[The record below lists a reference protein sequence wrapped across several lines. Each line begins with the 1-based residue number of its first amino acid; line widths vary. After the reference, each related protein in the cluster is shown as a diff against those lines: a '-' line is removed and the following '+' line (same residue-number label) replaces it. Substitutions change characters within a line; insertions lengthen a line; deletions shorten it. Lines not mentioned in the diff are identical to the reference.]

1 MKKSQLIKI
10 LREQVKQIREQA
22 EMPGGHASSKLGSV
36 DLDQFEE
43 KIEKMYG
50 EKGSELLRRLSWGGD
65 GPVTP
70 YAFISRAFKLATSG
84 KYHYRLLTNLVAEFV
99 QASGVNIDESSLE
112 GPVAGHDY
120 KNPRTPEDVEDLQTK
135 GYSKIDKRTPSF
147 KYKDDQ
153 GEYTPMMKKLEEES
167 SFYRKMAYHHSGV
180 LSDFIIPSS
189 VTVKDLDESYRLY
202 FELKVP
208 VAFGYDA
215 DEIKTELQG
224 DSYGGPGQSYSHAK
238 TLIKRMGDDFHVR
251 VWVTG
256 GMDV

>member
-1 MKKSQLIKI
+1 MDELDEKI
-10 LREQVKQIREQA
+10 TELFGQEGSDALREIVWERDREI
-22 EMPGGHASSKLGSV
+22 SS
-36 DLDQFEE
+36 F
-43 KIEKMYG
+43 
-50 EKGSELLRRLSWGGD
+50 
-65 GPVTP
+65 T
-70 YAFISRAFKLATSG
+70 FISRAFKLC
-84 KYHYRLLTNLVAEFV
+84 
-99 QASGVNIDESSLE
+99 ASGQYSPSLLANLLAQFMELSGLRVDESPLE
-112 GPVAGHDY
+112 GPVAGQDY
-120 KNPRTPEDVEDLQTK
+120 KNPRTPKDVEDLQTK

-153 GEYTPMMKKLEEES
+153 GEYTPMMKKIDEEN
-167 SFYRKMAYHHSGV
+167 SFYRKMAYHHSGA

-189 VTVKDLDESYRLY
+189 VTVKDLDETYRLY

-224 DSYGGPGQSYSHAK
+224 DSYGQPGESYSHAR
-238 TLIKRMGDDFHVR
+238 TLIKRMGDSFHVK